1 MVVVCKR
8 TLFYFATNSPGANL
22 DARSA
27 AVGRKPGWFSSAK
40 AKTGKAG
47 LVFDTASKGGEHAV
61 RTTGHGAMR
70 SIARPGWGFA
80 KLHCPDRM
88 SGLKFSKAEIYK
100 IYLAAAIVF
109 YNQHHNSLNSVEKI

>member
-1 MVVVCKR
+1 MVAKR
-8 TLFYFATNSPGANL
+8 LLILIAPPAQGEL
-22 DARSA
+22 LML
-27 AVGRKPGWFSSAK
+27 
-40 AKTGKAG
+40 GKRAYEHR
-47 LVFDTASKGGEHAV
+47 GEHAV